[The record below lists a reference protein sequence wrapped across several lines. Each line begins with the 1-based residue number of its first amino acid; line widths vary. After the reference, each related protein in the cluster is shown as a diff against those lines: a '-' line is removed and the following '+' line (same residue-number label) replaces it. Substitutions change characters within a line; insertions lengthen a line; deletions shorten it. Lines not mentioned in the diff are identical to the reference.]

1 MARNTSS
8 GKYYEETVQRAI
20 ERSCDKNGL
29 TANRQQR
36 VGTSPSGRRH
46 IVDWELVSNS
56 NDEVR
61 GLVSCKFQD
70 TGGTAEEKVPYEILK
85 LLHAMEEDS
94 RYKRAWIVLG
104 GKGWTVGLKSFYE
117 KGLRIWIPTVEGRI
131 IVVPDTDTLLSTDL
145 SLV

>member
-1 MARNTSS
+1 MPRNTTS

-20 ERSCDKNGL
+20 ERSCRKNGL
-29 TANRQQR
+29 TAIRQQR

-46 IVDWELVSNS
+46 VVDWELIL
-56 NDEVR
+56 DADDQVR

-70 TGGTAEEKVPYEILK
+70 SAGTAEEKVPYEVLK
-85 LLHAMEEDS
+85 LLYAMETDE

-117 KGLRIWIPTVEGRI
+117 KELKNWIPAIKDRI
-131 IVVPDTDTLLSTDL
+131 VVVPDTDTLLSTDL
-145 SLV
+145 SLD